1 MEDTTTLKYAFKLY
15 TDQLFKNKWL
25 AFLIFLLPGAG
36 TVFTTYMP
44 PLVIG
49 AMIKHFN
56 GNIPSNISD
65 FTPYLLLFA
74 GSWIFG
80 EIILRFAFL
89 TLNYIAAKG
98 MSELYIDAMETLFK
112 KDARF
117 FSDNFAGSLTKKAI
131 NYARSFE
138 RFMDALVFSAIGDII
153 PLTIAGVVLWQ
164 FSPWLDALLFGMLIL
179 SAVVIIPFIKR
190 RQFIVTQREI
200 AGNTLAGSIA
210 DTISNVS
217 TVRAFARE
225 SDEQIK
231 HAEYTHN
238 YTRLARKSWDY
249 HAKVIDNITAPM
261 NVFINVVGFIIAVTL
276 TDDANSL
283 ATVFV
288 TFTYFMQATKVM
300 FEFNRTYRDLESSLS
315 EAAQFAEIK
324 LEPAR
329 VTDEKNAQELI
340 VKKAEIDFDTVLFAH
355 EDNTRMLFD
364 TLSFSVKNGEKI
376 GIIGHSGAGKSTIT
390 NLLLR
395 FMDVDGGTINI
406 DGQDISK
413 VTQESLRRNIAY
425 VAQESVLFH
434 RSLAENIR
442 YGKPD
447 ATPEQV
453 EHAAKLANA
462 DEFIA
467 DLPDGYETMVGERGI
482 KLSGGQRQRVAIAR
496 AILKNAPILLLD
508 EATSALDSESE
519 KLIQDALE
527 KLMHGKTSI
536 VIAHRLST
544 IQKMDRIIV
553 LDNGKIIEQGSHKM
567 LLAKKGQYAKLW
579 THQSGGFLREDD

>member
-453 EHAAKLANA
+453 EHAAKLATA

>member
-1 MEDTTTLKYAFKLY
+1 
-15 TDQLFKNKWL
+15 
-25 AFLIFLLPGAG
+25 LIFLLPGAG

-49 AMIKHFN
+49 IMIQRF
-56 GNIPSNISD
+56 GDTIPSDINQ

-74 GSWIFG
+74 GSWVIG
-80 EIILRFAFL
+80 EILLRFAFL
-89 TLNYIAAKG
+89 TLNNIASRG
-98 MSELYIDAMETLFK
+98 MSELYIDAMETLFE
-112 KDARF
+112 KDSRF

-153 PLTIAGVVLWQ
+153 PLIVAGIVLWQ
-164 FSPWLDALLFGMLIL
+164 FSPWLDILLFGMLL
-179 SAVVIIPFIKR
+179 MSVAVITPFIKR
-190 RQFIVTQREI
+190 RQKIVIEREV
-200 AGNTLAGSIA
+200 AGNELAGLIA
-210 DTISNVS
+210 DAIGNAS
-217 TVRAFARE
+217 TVRAFAQE
-225 SDEQIK
+225 ANEQTRHGK
-231 HAEYTHN
+231 LTRK

-249 HAKVIDNITAPM
+249 HAIIIDSITAPM
-261 NVFINVVGFIIAVTL
+261 NIIINVLGFIIAVML
-276 TDDANSL
+276 TDNANNL
-283 ATVFV
+283 AAVFV

-329 VTDEKNAQELI
+329 VTDQKNASDLI
-340 VKKAEIDFDTVLFAH
+340 VSKAEINFSAVIFAH

-364 TLSFSVKNGEKI
+364 DLSFAVKNGEKI
-376 GIIGHSGAGKSTIT
+376 GIIGHSGAVKSTIT

-413 VTQESLRRNIAY
+413 VTQRSLRRNIAY
-425 VAQESVLFH
+425 VAQESLLFH

-447 ATPEQV
+447 ATLKQV

-496 AILKNAPILLLD
+496 AILKDAPILLLD

-527 KLMHGKTSI
+527 KLMRGKTSI

-553 LDNGKIIEQGSHKM
+553 LDNGKIIEQGSHKS

-579 THQSGGFLREDD
+579 AHQSGGFLREDD